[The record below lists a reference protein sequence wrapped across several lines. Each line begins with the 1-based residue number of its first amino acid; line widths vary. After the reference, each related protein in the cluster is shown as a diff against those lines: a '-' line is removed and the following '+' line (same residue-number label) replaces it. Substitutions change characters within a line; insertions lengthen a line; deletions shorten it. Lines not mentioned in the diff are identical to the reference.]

1 MASFA
6 FLMHL
11 LRIVFTRYTCQIHVV
26 ISFHRFRR
34 KTLEYFFLPRV
45 GFSEA
50 LEIFEI
56 DYGKNPQFSTI
67 QQEFKLYIFTSFLT
81 YASDQYETSA
91 DTTGCKS
98 SGLYHVTN

>member
-26 ISFHRFRR
+26 ISVHRFRR
-34 KTLEYFFLPRV
+34 KILGIFLPRV

-50 LEIFEI
+50 FEIFKI
-56 DYGKNPQFSTI
+56 DYGKNPQISTI

-91 DTTGCKS
+91 DTGCKS

>member
-1 MASFA
+1 LSNTCCDFFSSFQKKNTIGI
-6 FLMHL
+6 FL
-11 LRIVFTRYTCQIHVV
+11 
-26 ISFHRFRR
+26 S
-34 KTLEYFFLPRV
+34 RV
-45 GFSEA
+45 GFLEA

-91 DTTGCKS
+91 DTGCKS

>member
-1 MASFA
+1 MASFCLFDA
-6 FLMHL
+6 LL

-34 KTLEYFFLPRV
+34 KTLGIFLPRV
-45 GFSEA
+45 GFSVA

-91 DTTGCKS
+91 DTGCKS